1 MLMVVYAFLGL
12 LLISLIGGCII
23 FLIKEYLSEG
33 EDK

>member
-1 MLMVVYAFLGL
+1 MTTVVYAFLGL
-12 LLISLIGGCII
+12 LVLSLIGGCII

>member
-1 MLMVVYAFLGL
+1 MMIVVYAFLGL
-12 LLISLIGGCII
+12 LLLSFTIGCII

>member
-1 MLMVVYAFLGL
+1 MMTVVYALLGL
-12 LLISLIGGCII
+12 LVLSLIGGCIV